1 MWNSLFKLFQDKDTE
16 KDMVEKKKKN
26 YSYKLNI
33 FYYLKSASQ
42 DFTNITDIHG
52 KSVRD
57 LWMIYWFW
65 KSKCSQWCSAFLGEA
80 VAQFTKNIP
89 LRSAPPRQH
98 K

>member
-65 KSKCSQWCSAFLGEA
+65 KSKCIQWCSSFLGEA